1 MFATQP
7 FQKTNK
13 GMPTARESCIDM
25 ADNKKGFWSQEVSD
39 SEKIGLYLFV
49 ALGID
54 LKGLRV
60 LTSILGFYENMMGI
74 EPLVAIG

>member
-1 MFATQP
+1 MFATQS

-13 GMPTARESCIDM
+13 SIPTARGPCIDM
-25 ADNKKGFWSQEVSD
+25 ADNEEGLGSQKVSD
-39 SEKIGLYLFV
+39 SEEIGLYLFV

-60 LTSILGFYENMMGI
+60 LTFILGFCKNMVGV
-74 EPLVAIG
+74 EALVAIG